1 MGITGLIPFLSKA
14 SKKCNISEFSG
25 GTAAIDAYCWLHKG
39 AFSCADKLIMGQS
52 SDAYVKYCM
61 KLVHMLIAANVKP
74 ILVFDGRHLPAK
86 ADTESKRRE
95 QRDSNKRRAAELMRM
110 GKHYEGK
117 NLLRRSLDISHEMAL
132 EVIKQCQA
140 ENVDCI
146 VAPYEADAQLAY
158 LNISG
163 IADVVITED
172 SDLTL
177 FGCTKI
183 FFKMDINGNGL
194 LVEQDRIH
202 LAMGVRAE
210 HFDMDKFRHMCI
222 LSGCDYLPSLPG
234 IGLSKACKFIL
245 KNTDCDIYNALSRI
259 ASYLNMKSLVV
270 TKEYRD
276 GFIRAFVT
284 FKHQMVYCPMKR
296 QQVRLYPPP
305 PHVTDEQLRHAG
317 IEVDEDLALQLA
329 LGNYDP
335 FKLKKLH
342 DYNPDDLSK
351 KIQRT
356 NSWTDR
362 SIVKHESIWSR
373 NFKKREITSP
383 KQKTLK
389 PFIHE
394 TAGQVMMYKTTIM
407 EKSTPKKRSFDDVDE
422 DIDYIAMYSQ
432 ESKKKSEITE
442 AKPVKKEEQEE
453 DDKMTSP
460 VLSRRTRNPF
470 AKGAD
475 GESPSLLTRTR
486 RRTRLNIFTPT
497 VIDSTVVEESKF
509 FAKSSSSEINENE
522 FKYTEKITLC
532 NDSEILNQIKNEGKE
547 NINENKIFSICKDE
561 EEEEEEKETEFLKK
575 NSKDIQQLKMNDGED
590 NLSEN
595 FSMEN
600 QQFSKSSEDDSC
612 QENTLDKSIGI
623 SNIKITADFDS
634 ELEENSSKC
643 LEATEGSLFMD
654 TGELLN
660 NLESQR
666 SQSPD
671 SELEYSVEASSIETI
686 RTGLFQWSNTKT
698 LGAKKL
704 TSQHKQVPNK
714 RKSRTS
720 SGARKS
726 TVSQGQQSRLNMFG
740 FEKRSSLKH

>member
-14 SKKCNISEFSG
+14 SKKSNVSEFSG
-25 GTAAIDAYCWLHKG
+25 GTVAIDAYCWLHKG

-61 KLVHMLIAANVKP
+61 KLVHMLLAANIKP

-86 ADTESKRRE
+86 AETESKRRE
-95 QRDSNKRRAAELMRM
+95 QRESNKRRAAELMRM

-276 GFIRAFVT
+276 GFLRALVT
-284 FKHQMVYCPMKR
+284 FKHQMVYCPIKR
-296 QQVRLYPPP
+296 QQVRLYSPPS
-305 PHVTDEQLRHAG
+305 HVTDEQLRHAG
-317 IEVDEDLALQLA
+317 MEVDEDLALQLA

-342 DYNPDDLSK
+342 DFNPDDPPK
-351 KIQRT
+351 RIQRT

-362 SIVKHESIWSR
+362 SIAKHASIWSE
-373 NFKKREITSP
+373 NYKKREITSP
-383 KQKTLK
+383 KEKTLK
-389 PFIHE
+389 PFFPD
-394 TAGQVMMYKTTIM
+394 TAGQVLVYKTTIV
-407 EKSTPKKRSFDDVDE
+407 EKATPKKRSFDDIE
-422 DIDYIAMYSQ
+422 DIDYVAMYSQ
-432 ESKKKSEITE
+432 EPKKKIETTEKTETTEEMSIENTSEE
-442 AKPVKKEEQEE
+442 KEDEVI
-453 DDKMTSP
+453 SP
-460 VLSRRTRNPF
+460 ILSRRTRNPF
-470 AKGAD
+470 AKGSD
-475 GESPSLLTRTR
+475 GFSPSLLTRTR

-509 FAKSSSSEINENE
+509 FAKSSTSELIESELKSSERANLCEIEQ
-522 FKYTEKITLC
+522 KI
-532 NDSEILNQIKNEGKE
+532 EGKE
-547 NINENKIFSICKDE
+547 NINENKLLLISEETETEKELQIDNADEFSKHQLNKNENILSEGEKENSKNLFMEDEIFS
-561 EEEEEEKETEFLKK
+561 ET
-575 NSKDIQQLKMNDGED
+575 
-590 NLSEN
+590 SEN
-595 FSMEN
+595 N
-600 QQFSKSSEDDSC
+600 CEDSV
-612 QENTLDKSIGI
+612 LDKSIGI
-623 SNIKITADFDS
+623 SSINLDS
-634 ELEENSSKC
+634 QIEGNSSKGF
-643 LEATEGSLFMD
+643 ENTEGSLIMN
-654 TGELLN
+654 TQELLSD
-660 NLESQR
+660 LKTPR
-666 SQSPD
+666 SESPD
-671 SELEYSVEASSIETI
+671 SESEYSVNTSSIETI
-686 RTGLFQWSNTKT
+686 RSGLFQWSSKRT
-698 LGAKKL
+698 LGVKKL
-704 TSQHKQVPNK
+704 PSQHRLKEEHQSK
-714 RKSRTS
+714 KKSRTS
-720 SGARKS
+720 FGSRKS
-726 TVSQGQQSRLNMFG
+726 TPSQGQQSLLNMFG
-740 FEKRSSLKH
+740 FQKKSSLKH